1 MSSNQP
7 AGDAGSEGR
16 SPPGILRPFVPATIL
31 VLFGLLVF
39 GLGQERSP
47 LPAFAASPV
56 AVPTGVCT
64 LLGTSATPAAAMPN
78 ATPGIPVAAEGEV
91 PAQITAAI
99 ANLVACWQNKNWET
113 SFALVTDRY
122 LQTNFGTPDRTL
134 ALTTLQ
140 SLTAAGLVGTVELDT
155 VGDIRTQG
163 IGFASAEVVWRQG
176 KALRHDRWRF
186 VAAQGRWLLDE
197 IAYLDPDSAGSAVG
211 IEAIV
216 DVDRLKLSREQIV
229 DPGIIVIH
237 VRNDRY
243 EAMTLSVF
251 RSTSIAQLRDRL
263 VGLLP
268 PSGDSPFVGEVI
280 VPAREEADLVLID
293 LAPDTY
299 TIVAGSHQ
307 PGVTLQVRDAFSATL
322 AVADA

>member
-7 AGDAGSEGR
+7 AGNAGSEGR
-16 SPPGILRPFVPATIL
+16 SSRSILRPVVFAAIL
-31 VLFGLLVF
+31 VLSGLLVF
-39 GLGQERSP
+39 DLGQERSP

-64 LLGTSATPAAAMPN
+64 LLGTSATPAAAMPS

-99 ANLVACWQNKNWET
+99 ANLVACWQDTNWET

-122 LQTNFGTPDRTL
+122 LQANLGTPDRTL
-134 ALTTLQ
+134 ALTTLE
-140 SLTAAGLVGTVELDT
+140 SLTAAGLIGTVELDT

-186 VAAQGRWLLDE
+186 VAQGRWLLDE
-197 IAYLDPDSAGSAVG
+197 IAYLDPDSTGSAVG

-263 VGLLP
+263 AGLLP